1 MMSDAC
7 VFVPSNV
14 LTFDTV
20 SSDLTRFSAH
30 LKQQANPTLVLNM
43 EHVTHCDSAGLA
55 LLIQAHRLCQE
66 QSVTLRIQ
74 GMSQAILDLAT
85 FCDVDNLLLEKIE

>member
-1 MMSDAC
+1 MNASC
-7 VFVPSNV
+7 VFLPSNV

-30 LKQQANPTLVLNM
+30 VKKYAKTTLVLDM

-55 LLIQAHRLCQE
+55 LLIQARRLCQQQ
-66 QSVTLRIQ
+66 QSELCIQ
-74 GMSQAILDLAT
+74 GMSQTILDLAT
-85 FCDVDNLLLEKIE
+85 FCGVEQLFIGEN

>member
-1 MMSDAC
+1 MSDAR

-20 SSDLTRFSAH
+20 SSDLTRFSTH
-30 LKQQANPTLVLNM
+30 VKQHADTTLVLNM

-66 QSVTLRIQ
+66 KQLVLRIKN
-74 GMSQAILDLAT
+74 MSQAILDLAK
-85 FCDVDNLLLEKIE
+85 FCDVDNLFIGEN